1 MNDSIIPRTA
11 AIDNQIKRN
20 WKNELANAI
29 SSPLELLH
37 MLDLHE
43 TPLAQQLDA
52 SADFRLRVPRDFVGK
67 MKKGD
72 PDDPLLKQVLPLAKE
87 NIDQTGYLTDP
98 VGDLASEV
106 VPGVLHKY
114 QGRALLVTT
123 GACGIHCRYCF
134 RRHFPYGDS
143 NPSTGQWQQAL
154 DYIRE
159 SSSIN
164 EVILSGGDP
173 LSLTDQKLAS
183 LVAEIDQIQHIK
195 RLRIHT
201 RMPIILPERI
211 DDQFLN
217 WISST
222 RLKTIMVIHAN
233 HANELDGK
241 VRSAMTELEQRGVTL
256 LNQSVLLH
264 GVNDSVE
271 SLVALSEKL
280 FDTGVL
286 PYYLH
291 LLDPVQGA
299 AHFDV
304 DRDLAIGLMSK
315 IRDQLPG
322 YMVPKLVWEKPGAGS
337 KITII

>member
-1 MNDSIIPRTA
+1 MITRTA
-11 AIDNQIKRN
+11 AIDNQINPN

-29 SSPLELLH
+29 SSPLELLR

-43 TPLAQQLDA
+43 TPLAQQLDV
-52 SADFRLRVPRDFVGK
+52 SPDFRLRVPLGFVAK

-72 PDDPLLKQVLPLAKE
+72 PDDPLLRQVLPLAKE
-87 NIDQTGYLTDP
+87 NIDQADYLSDP

-143 NPSTGQWQQAL
+143 NPSAGQWQQAL
-154 DYIRE
+154 DYIRKTT
-159 SSSIN
+159 SLN

-173 LSLTDQKLAS
+173 LSLTDNKLAD
-183 LVAEIDQIQHIK
+183 LVAEIDQIPHIK

-211 DDQFLN
+211 DDRLLG
-217 WISST
+217 WISAT
-222 RLKTIMVIHAN
+222 RLKPIMVIHAN
-233 HANELDGK
+233 HANEIDKK
-241 VRSAMTELEQRGVTL
+241 VKIAMAVLKRLNVTL
-256 LNQSVLLH
+256 LNQSVLLR
-264 GVNDSVE
+264 GVNNSAE
-271 SLVALSEKL
+271 ALIALSEKL
-280 FDTGVL
+280 FDAGVL

-291 LLDPVQGA
+291 LLDPVKGA

-304 DRDLAIGLMSK
+304 DRDQAIK
-315 IRDQLPG
+315 IMNKVRNQLPG
-322 YMVPKLVWEKPGAGS
+322 YLVPKLVWEKAGADS
-337 KITII
+337 KITIT